1 MKRNSSGF
9 TLIELIT
16 VIVILG
22 ILAAVAVPRFID
34 LQDEAADAA
43 TEGVA
48 GNLAAASSTNL
59 AGALAGTA
67 EATIVSGCGHVPPL
81 LQGGVPDDYSVPSGA
96 SGKAGDTG
104 GAFTCS
110 VNNTEEGVTRSFQV
124 FQVNSDPS

>member
-43 TEGVA
+43 TEGVS
-48 GNLAAASSTNL
+48 GNLAAATSTNL

-81 LQGGVPDDYSVPSGA
+81 LQGGVPDDYSVPFTATGNTN
-96 SGKAGDTG
+96 DTG
-104 GAFTCS
+104 GAFTCT
-110 VNNTEEGVTRSFQV
+110 VINTVEGVTRSFQA
-124 FQVNSDPS
+124 FQVNSNP

>member
-34 LQDEAADAA
+34 LQDEAANAA

-48 GNLAAASSTNL
+48 GNLESASSTNL
-59 AGALAGTA
+59 AGALAGDGNEESVTDCQSVTA
-67 EATIVSGCGHVPPL
+67 L
-81 LQGGVPDDYSVPSGA
+81 LEGGLPNDYSIPVA
-96 SGKAGDTG
+96 NAGSFSATTG
-104 GAFTCS
+104 QAIDCS
-110 VNNTEEGVTRSFQV
+110 VANTVEGVTTV
-124 FQVNSDPS
+124 FRAYEVP